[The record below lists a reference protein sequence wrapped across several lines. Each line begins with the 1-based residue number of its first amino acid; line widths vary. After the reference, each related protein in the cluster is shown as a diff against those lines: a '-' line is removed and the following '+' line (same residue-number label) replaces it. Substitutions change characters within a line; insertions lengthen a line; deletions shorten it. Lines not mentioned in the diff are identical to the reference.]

1 MTKVFQFSVRG
12 LLVAVTLTAVGIA
25 ALLNA
30 SPWLEAL
37 AWGAALLILSC
48 ALLLVVYRRDEQ
60 RAFWLGFVVFGGI
73 YLLVLL
79 YSFTAD
85 WKNDPLSANPL
96 HYNSL
101 ATTKVMGLL
110 YESVLPESRRQEHVA
125 VAATGGYQSVKKRY
139 AYAGIATDP
148 QGQPIMAGFSDEV
161 SSLAFTPDGGTVLI
175 SGNKM
180 EPNPS
185 YIPLG
190 KFISIGHTL
199 WFLIAA
205 VARSARSFAAPGRRN
220 PSHERAKTRLAVS
233 VPLPH
238 ASSPLPS
245 SPWRSRH
252 SANATPAWSHD
263 LYCAAIGLLTLAIPL
278 ACYRT
283 SEKRAFWAGF
293 ALCGWVYLLVIGNID
308 DWPPEWNQVASRGPS
323 ANVPTSR
330 LTHWVYARAYGDP
343 AADPNADADAA
354 IESVTLRQRQVAVT
368 TRYLLAVSA
377 SDPSAAAPSTSGATS
392 RPRPEWWYF
401 LNVGHALWTILLAC
415 LGGLIVRGIYVLR
428 PDP

>member
-1 MTKVFQFSVRG
+1 MTKFFQFSVRG

-37 AWGAALLILSC
+37 AWGAGLLILSC

-60 RAFWLGFVVFGGI
+60 RAFWLGFVIFGGI

-101 ATTKVMGLL
+101 ATTKVMSLL

-125 VAATGGYQSVKKRY
+125 VAASEQYQSAKTRY

-175 SGNKM
+175 SGNKRG
-180 EPNPS
+180 PNPS

-199 WFLIAA
+199 WLLLIAA
-205 VARSARSFAAPGRRN
+205 VGGKVCQIICR
-220 PSHERAKTRLAVS
+220 TR
-233 VPLPH
+233 PQ
-238 ASSPLPS
+238 
-245 SPWRSRH
+245 
-252 SANATPAWSHD
+252 
-263 LYCAAIGLLTLAIPL
+263 
-278 ACYRT
+278 
-283 SEKRAFWAGF
+283 E
-293 ALCGWVYLLVIGNID
+293 
-308 DWPPEWNQVASRGPS
+308 
-323 ANVPTSR
+323 
-330 LTHWVYARAYGDP
+330 
-343 AADPNADADAA
+343 
-354 IESVTLRQRQVAVT
+354 
-368 TRYLLAVSA
+368 
-377 SDPSAAAPSTSGATS
+377 S
-392 RPRPEWWYF
+392 RP
-401 LNVGHALWTILLAC
+401 
-415 LGGLIVRGIYVLR
+415 
-428 PDP
+428 